1 MQPGEQRKLIIW
13 SDRCVGQ
20 NNNWR
25 VLNLYALLVQSR
37 YFSEINQKF
46 LCSGHSFLPCD
57 RDFALIEKKKNS
69 KVPGDWKYIIAEAR
83 LNKPF
88 FVIEMQQNDFKDF
101 TPVEKSLIRNTKMKI
116 TEGMWMKVT
125 SDDPTNVYLR
135 SSHNILRSWSIFQIY
150 GRKINL
156 ASLCNL
162 PEIYTE
168 VIPISEEK
176 KKDLIDMCDYL
187 PQEKKQFYQDLL
199 NF

>member
-1 MQPGEQRKLIIW
+1 MFI
-13 SDRCVGQ
+13 
-20 NNNWR
+20 
-25 VLNLYALLVQSR
+25 
-37 YFSEINQKF
+37 
-46 LCSGHSFLPCD
+46 
-57 RDFALIEKKKNS
+57 
-69 KVPGDWKYIIAEAR
+69 PGDWKYIIAEAR

-101 TPVEKSLIRNTKMKI
+101 TPVEKALIRNTKMKI

-125 SDDPTNVYLR
+125 SDDPKNVYLR
-135 SSHNILRSWSIFQIY
+135 SSHNILRPWSIFQIY